1 MEMKK
6 AITIHFLIRKMMIK
20 AQTLIHLQVI
30 IDMKKTRPIVNNKNA
45 FLNSKKTK
53 EYIVSSKVTTLH
65 TLLKVNLKRQLLE
78 VAGKI

>member
-1 MEMKK
+1 MKK
-6 AITIHFLIRKMMIK
+6 AITIHFLIRNMMIK
-20 AQTLIHLQVI
+20 AQTLIHLQV

>member
-6 AITIHFLIRKMMIK
+6 AITIHFLIRNMMIK
-20 AQTLIHLQVI
+20 AQTLIHLQV